1 MRILVAALLVRW
13 FQLKLR
19 TTGTITTSITIAFLL
34 VVIRW
39 MLAISWR
46 IRRDVRFHS
55 FVAVA

>member
-1 MRILVAALLVRW
+1 LLVRW